1 MMKKMLII
9 CACFV
14 SILFAMPT
22 FSQKTGQDEHIGV
35 ITKEEEPNH
44 GNNTKK
50 TQDKHGAHDGAQ
62 AGAILMVRTEPSDIK
77 PGQPVK
83 LHLIIHDSTGAMI
96 KDFETVHEKKLHLII
111 VRDGLDQFAHIHP
124 EIDRAKN
131 ITSIFTFPTA
141 GKYRLYAD
149 HKPTGKKQ
157 TTAIAEVNVAGTSPP
172 IPQLVPNTP
181 GRVKGDGLVADIA
194 MEKTKSEGTTRISFT
209 LFDAAGKP
217 VADLQPY
224 LGAIGH
230 LVVLSGDGKR
240 YVHSHPIG
248 GTEPGGAV
256 TFEAHFPHP
265 GIYKGWGQF
274 RLSDMVHDMPFV
286 VKIE

>member
-1 MMKKMLII
+1 MNRRLICFAVSVVFIMAGML
-9 CACFV
+9 
-14 SILFAMPT
+14 
-22 FSQKTGQDEHIGV
+22 TGIAAA
-35 ITKEEEPNH
+35 EEEPNH
-44 GNNTKK
+44 GDHTKK
-50 TQDKHGAHDGAQ
+50 TQDKHGGHDGAQ
-62 AGAILMVRTEPSDIK
+62 AGAMLMVRTEPSDIK

-83 LHLIIHDSTGAMI
+83 LHLIIHDATGAMI

-131 ITSIFTFPTA
+131 ITGTFTFPTA

-157 TTAIAEVNVAGTSPP
+157 ATAIAEVNVAGTSPP
-172 IPQLVPNTP
+172 SPQLVPNAP

-194 MEKTKSEGTTRISFT
+194 MEKTNSDGTTRISFS

-224 LGAIGH
+224 LGAMGH
-230 LVVLSGDGKR
+230 LIVISGDGKR
-240 YVHSHPIG
+240 YIHSHHVKG
-248 GTEPGGAV
+248 KAPGGAV
-256 TFEAHFPHP
+256 TFEVHFPHP
-265 GIYKGWGQF
+265 GVYKGWGQF
-274 RLSDMVHDMPFV
+274 RRSDMVHDVPFV
-286 VKIE
+286 VKVE